1 MSAYVIVQINVTNN
15 QNYKKYLDQ
24 VTPIVKR
31 FQGEYIVRAG
41 KYKVLLGNWDYSRTV
56 IVKFQNYE
64 AAINWYNSKE
74 YEPIKKIR
82 EENSEGNCII
92 IEGC

>member
-1 MSAYVIVQINVTNN
+1 MKAYVIAQIEITNEDKYKEYLEKVTTIVN
-15 QNYKKYLDQ
+15 KYNG
-24 VTPIVKR
+24 K
-31 FQGEYIVRAG
+31 YIVRAG

-92 IEGC
+92 IEGF